1 MNDEDF
7 MLISKKDDVFSYQ
20 IMTLIEHEDYIA
32 MFFDA
37 KNKVMNFTDKILIS
51 ESKKDGSNFIIKNN
65 KTYRIEVRIPLSQ
78 QNIIFNKYEFV
89 ISQSNNENIYSDD
102 KKYIFIFYYNN
113 KYELIVIIN
122 HVIEQLK
129 HNKQIF

>member
-1 MNDEDF
+1 MNDDDF
-7 MLISKKDDVFSYQ
+7 ALVCKKNDIFSYQ

-32 MFFDA
+32 IILDT

-89 ISQSNNENIYSDD
+89 ISQSNNENIYSYD
-102 KKYIFIFYYNN
+102 KKDIFIYYYNN
-113 KYELIVIIN
+113 KYQLIESVNDAIK
-122 HVIEQLK
+122 HLM

>member
-1 MNDEDF
+1 MKIILLLF
-7 MLISKKDDVFSYQ
+7 LIQ
-20 IMTLIEHEDYIA
+20 
-32 MFFDA
+32 
-37 KNKVMNFTDKILIS
+37 KNKVINFTDKILIS

-102 KKYIFIFYYNN
+102 KKRYFLFMTI
-113 KYELIVIIN
+113 IIN
-122 HVIEQLK
+122 M
-129 HNKQIF
+129 N